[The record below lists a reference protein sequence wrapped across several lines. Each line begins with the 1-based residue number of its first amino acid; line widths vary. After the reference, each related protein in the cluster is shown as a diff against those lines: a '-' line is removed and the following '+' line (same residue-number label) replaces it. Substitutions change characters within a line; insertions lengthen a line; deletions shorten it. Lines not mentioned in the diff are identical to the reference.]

1 MILGEQ
7 PMTDIN
13 DRAQAGM
20 ADIATMWLFFG
31 VHRGQ
36 NKTDH

>member
-20 ADIATMWLFFG
+20 GNPDWQ
-31 VHRGQ
+31 Q
-36 NKTDH
+36 NWTLDGLQFTGKS